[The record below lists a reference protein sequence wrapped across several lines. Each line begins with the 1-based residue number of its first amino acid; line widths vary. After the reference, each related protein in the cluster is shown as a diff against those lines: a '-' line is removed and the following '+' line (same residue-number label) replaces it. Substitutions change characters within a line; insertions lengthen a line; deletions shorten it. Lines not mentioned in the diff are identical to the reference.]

1 MNQETEADDL
11 HEARLRVTSLVEA
24 LNPQRERSSVIS
36 QQSGESSKYR
46 KLKINQKKLRSTR
59 KLKRS

>member
-11 HEARLRVTSLVEA
+11 YEARLRVTSLVEA

-46 KLKINQKKLRSTR
+46 KLKINQNKTEIY
-59 KLKRS
+59 